1 MPLFSKA
8 FWLTTLELVVVA
20 FAAAFA
26 ASLKFTNGTPTWSN
40 VVSAAIAG
48 GVAAIYALARQIGS
62 VKTFNA
68 LAATERGEHSLRK

>member
-20 FAAAFA
+20 FASTFA
-26 ASLKFTNGTPTWSN
+26 ASLSVVNPPTSQSF
-40 VVSAAIAG
+40 VTAAIAG
-48 GVAAIYALARQIGS
+48 GVAAIYALVRQIGS